1 MIVVQWGFIFVG
13 ALLMVC
19 GVRLIALGVL
29 VIGYV
34 LAFINGQLD
43 LLVVPTLVLLA
54 AVAACISPKRPPWLQ
69 ILGHVVFIILAL
81 GLFSNRLPGFHNQRV
96 IGPTQ
101 FTPDAIPFSM
111 YLNLDKP
118 LIAYW
123 LVLAWPFLALSRPKE
138 GWPKAVI
145 AAAATI
151 GICIIIALL
160 TRFATWEPKWPQAG
174 WLWALNN
181 LLLVAFSE
189 EALFRG
195 YLQEGLDRAM
205 SRWQL
210 GPWLAILIAAVLF
223 GLAHFRSGAEMI
235 VLASIAGI
243 GYGTAYRFAGLRGAM
258 LTHFA
263 LNATHFLLF
272 TYPALAR

>member
-1 MIVVQWGFIFVG
+1 MIVVQWSFILAG

-29 VIGYV
+29 AIGYV

-43 LLVVPTLVLLA
+43 LFAVPTLVLLVA
-54 AVAACISPKRPPWLQ
+54 AAACISPKRPRWLQ
-69 ILGHVVFIILAL
+69 ILGHVVFIILTL
-81 GLFSNRLPGFHNQRV
+81 GLSYNLLPGFHNQRV

-118 LIAYW
+118 LAAYW
-123 LVLAWPFLALSRPKE
+123 RVLASPFLALSRPKE
-138 GWPKAVI
+138 GWPKAAI
-145 AAAATI
+145 AAALTI
-151 GICIIIALL
+151 AACIIIALL

-181 LLLVAFSE
+181 LLLVAFAE
-189 EALFRG
+189 EAMFRG
-195 YLQEGLDRAM
+195 YLQEGLGRAM
-205 SRWQL
+205 SRCRL

-223 GLAHFRSGAEMI
+223 GLAHFRSGAAMI
-235 VLASIAGI
+235 GLASIAGI
-243 GYGTAYRFAGLRGAM
+243 GYGTAYRFAGLRGSM
-258 LTHFA
+258 LTHFV

-272 TYPALAR
+272 TYPALVH